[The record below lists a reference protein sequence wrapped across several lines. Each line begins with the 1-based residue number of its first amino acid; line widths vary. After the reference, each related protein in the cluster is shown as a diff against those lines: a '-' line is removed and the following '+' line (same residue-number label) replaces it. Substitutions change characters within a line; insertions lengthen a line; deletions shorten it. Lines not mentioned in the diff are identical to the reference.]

1 MEQEEKVRYGML
13 MFLSTLVYSHI
24 DADYT
29 TGLGGTLSDLSN
41 IITLVIL
48 VLLGLV
54 LIFIALD
61 FLVAGIIPDKIIEL
75 LSWIYVL
82 IIGVL
87 IFLMAILNFLKI

>member
-13 MFLSTLVYSHI
+13 MFLSTLVYSHTV
-24 DADYT
+24 ATYN
-29 TGLGGTLSDLSN
+29 TGLGSTLGDLSDIL
-41 IITLVIL
+41 TLVIL

-75 LSWIYVL
+75 ISWIYVL
-82 IIGVL
+82 VLGVL
-87 IFLMAILNFLKI
+87 ILLMAILNFLKI